1 MNSER
6 HLQAIYSKMK
16 VNNQTWSSNTKKS
29 SAKKKNKSIKSH
41 IPLTIKKESCFNKY
55 QNQRQLNIF
64 QINFNKISQNGSPSF
79 PNSNKQLGKKWKSS
93 NTL

>member
-6 HLQAIYSKMK
+6 HLKVIFRKMK

-29 SAKKKNKSIKSH
+29 SAKKKNKSITSH
-41 IPLTIKKESCFNKY
+41 IPLTIKKESYFNKY
-55 QNQRQLNIF
+55 QNYRQLKIF

-79 PNSNKQLGKKWKSS
+79 PNSNRQLGKRWKSS